1 MDTQD
6 GVVSPEDVDT
16 AISHGLGLRYS
27 FMGPFET
34 MHLNATGMQDY
45 CQKYGENIVNV
56 CESQGSPRPL
66 AGDILGLVSEAMERR
81 IPLEQLGARR
91 SWRDERLA
99 ALAIHTRGMQEKE
112 NTSSSNSDV

>member
-1 MDTQD
+1 MHTQD

-45 CQKYGENIVNV
+45 CQKYGENIVKV

-66 AGDILGLVSEAMERR
+66 SGDTLEVVSEAMERK
-81 IPLEQLGARR
+81 IPLERLGDRR

-99 ALAIHTRGMQEKE
+99 ALAIHMQGMQERE
-112 NTSSSNSDV
+112 NTTSSNSDT